1 MYEQRCRLS
10 LKLACVTLI
19 LLVASFAVLS
29 QTRRRT
35 HLSTKYVPVAEY
47 DPKRDA
53 DQDLK
58 NAIKEARRSHR
69 HILVVV
75 GGEWCSWCHTL
86 DQFFQAN
93 PELLKL
99 RDKNFVTVKINFSE
113 ENENNAVL
121 SRYPPVGGYPHFF
134 FLDSQ
139 GKLLITQPTDG
150 LESGKSYDA
159 ERFTVLLTNWGPKR

>member
-1 MYEQRCRLS
+1 MD
-10 LKLACVTLI
+10 KLRASFKIALVILI
-19 LLVASFAVLS
+19 LLLTSVSALA
-29 QTRRRT
+29 QTKRKP
-35 HLSTKYVPVAEY
+35 HVQPKYVPVTEY

-53 DQDLK
+53 DQDVR
-58 NAIKEARRSHR
+58 NAIREARRAHK
-69 HILVVV
+69 HILLEV
-75 GGEWCSWCHTL
+75 GGQWCSWCHTL
-86 DQFFQAN
+86 DRFFQAN

-99 RDKNFVTVKINFSE
+99 RDKNFVTLKINFSE
-113 ENENNAVL
+113 ENKNNAVL
-121 SRYPPVGGYPHFF
+121 ARYPPIGGYPHFF